1 MDDAMNE
8 RGATAG
14 QVLVEHWRRT
24 ATLDGAR
31 MGFVARRPTYSLI
44 GSWVLTGL
52 GLLMSVVMVAAAL
65 GTVARGGGFEP
76 MMVLTPLWGGPF
88 VILGAV
94 YVRLLGRRWGTVHVD
109 GEARTLVWRQE
120 ERVRG
125 SWSLGD
131 CLKIRSEHAF
141 LSTYRW
147 FFRQECWLVADM
159 RDGTKV
165 TLMLGTAEERR
176 LVQDALARISVP
188 C

>member
-1 MDDAMNE
+1 MNGAMNE
-8 RGATAG
+8 RGETAG
-14 QVLVEHWRRT
+14 QVLVEHWRGT
-24 ATLDGAR
+24 VALDGAR
-31 MGFVARRPTYSLI
+31 MDFVARRPSYSLV
-44 GSWVLTGL
+44 GSWVLIGF
-52 GLLMSVVMVAAAL
+52 GLLMSVVMVVVAAGA
-65 GTVARGGGFEP
+65 VVRGGGFDP
-76 MMVLTPLWGGPF
+76 LMLLSPLWGGPF

-94 YVRLLGRRWGTVHVD
+94 YVRLLGRRWGTVRVD

-131 CLKIRSEHAF
+131 CVRIRSDHAF

-176 LVQDALARISVP
+176 LVQDVLARISVP